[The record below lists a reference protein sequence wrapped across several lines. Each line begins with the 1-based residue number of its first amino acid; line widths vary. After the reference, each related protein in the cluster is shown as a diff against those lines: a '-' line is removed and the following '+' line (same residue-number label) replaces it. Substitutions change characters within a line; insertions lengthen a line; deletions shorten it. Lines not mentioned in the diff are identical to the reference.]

1 MVEGLFERL
10 GIQKISL
17 PLDGP
22 EAAVAVEKNP
32 KQLMKAIARFH
43 RCRIKSS
50 HFVYTS

>member
-1 MVEGLFERL
+1 MVERLFERL

-32 KQLMKAIARFH
+32 KQLKAIARFH
-43 RCRIKSS
+43 RCGFKAS
-50 HFVYTS
+50 HLVYTS